1 VDEAVMQVLASDEC
15 AAGVGGCPEGEL
27 LKRFAERR
35 EEAAFQELVARH
47 VRWVHGAALRQ
58 VRDPG
63 KALDVTQ
70 AVFILLAQK
79 ATSMDPSKPL
89 APWLFWSLGYAV
101 KALRR
106 SEARRRKHEAA
117 AVRTAGQPSV
127 GAALELAEL
136 LDGAVARL
144 PAADKQAILLRFYE
158 ERSLAEVAAA
168 LRTTEEAAKKRV
180 ARAVETLR
188 AALSS
193 RGYTGA
199 TLGGFAVVVEATLRA
214 PAATPAPGAVAAGA
228 LGAGGVGT
236 SFLLAKG
243 ATAMATA
250 AKLKTVAAVVLS
262 AAVVTA
268 GGLAVR
274 SLQGQG
280 GAVASRAA
288 AAGVL
293 REPVVV
299 ATEPAVSISQQPTHN
314 ARVSPDGRYVLYVGR
329 QRVNGE
335 EREVLIRRNLETQ
348 GISVVTAPMAAGYQT
363 VLLRLG
369 TFREDGALLVP
380 QARDGGTG
388 TAPAVAGPIAPP
400 VFELVVMQG
409 DPPVVET
416 TGLSGPDLFAKPL
429 GKGVVGFTRGAMF
442 VAKPPAYEKEPLELR
457 GMVNAVSPGGDV
469 LAVLVLP
476 ERRRGGPV
484 QGAASAPRPAPTF
497 VLYDLTTRKQ
507 TELPMHPE
515 NTVLDDCEAEF
526 TADGR
531 YVYYRDFRSAADGK
545 LVGITRV
552 WDRTAGKGVAELEDM
567 VPLGPGPTPGTMW
580 LATSP
585 GQGNGA
591 VVHDAAAGKMERFL
605 AGKDVQH
612 ATGQRVAYLEKA
624 AEGKWVLKVVDVEAG
639 AAGR

>member
-1 VDEAVMQVLASDEC
+1 
-15 AAGVGGCPEGEL
+15 
-27 LKRFAERR
+27 
-35 EEAAFQELVARH
+35 
-47 VRWVHGAALRQ
+47 

-585 GQGNGA
+585 G
-591 VVHDAAAGKMERFL
+591 
-605 AGKDVQH
+605 H